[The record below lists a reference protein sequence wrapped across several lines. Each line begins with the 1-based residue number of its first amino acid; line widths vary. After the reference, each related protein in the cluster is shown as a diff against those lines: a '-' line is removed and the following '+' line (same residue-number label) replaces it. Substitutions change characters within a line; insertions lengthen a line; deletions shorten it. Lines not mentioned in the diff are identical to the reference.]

1 MEKLVILGAQWGDE
15 GKGKIVDLLSEHFE
29 VTVRYQGG
37 SNAGHTVVI
46 NEEKFILHLLP
57 TGILHEHV
65 IGVIAQGMV
74 VDLEVLEQEIKSL
87 EEKGIHIKERLV
99 ISDRVHLVMP
109 YHKLLDSLFERKKGI
124 GTTLRGIGPAYMFK
138 YGRKGI
144 RISDLYDEKRFYGLL
159 EENLDF
165 VKSVCEK
172 VFCEK
177 FELDLN
183 SIYER
188 QLSIFEKIKSNVKD
202 VFRFFTEE
210 NKSIL
215 FEGAQGT
222 LLDIDMGTYP
232 FVTSSN
238 SSTLGLSNGTG
249 LSPKYFSDA
258 YFLGVAKAY
267 VTRVGDGPFPTELKG
282 KEGEKLRELG
292 EEYGSTTGRPRRCGW
307 LDLVA
312 LKYAVEVNGLSGLV
326 LTKLDVLDVFE
337 EVKVCVAYELDG
349 KVIDYF
355 PASYSQLSRVKPV
368 YETLKG
374 WNKSTKGV
382 KDINEL
388 PKEAID
394 YIRFIEDYIGVPV
407 VMLST
412 GPKREEYIW
421 LKEIL
426 KTKSS
431 YS

>member
-87 EEKGIHIKERLV
+87 EERGIHIKERLV

-292 EEYGSTTGRPRRCGW
+292 GEYGSTTGRPRRCGW

>member
-292 EEYGSTTGRPRRCGW
+292 GEYGSTTGRPRRCGW

-326 LTKLDVLDVFE
+326 LTKLDILDVFE

>member
-210 NKSIL
+210 NRSIL

>member
-210 NKSIL
+210 NRSIL

-292 EEYGSTTGRPRRCGW
+292 GEYGSTTGRPRRCGW

-326 LTKLDVLDVFE
+326 LTKLDILDVFE